1 MPAGSE
7 KLTAARREEILDA
20 CAQLYEIMPFKKITH
35 AMISQ
40 KTSFTRTSIY
50 NYFRTKEEIF
60 LALLEREYA
69 EWVAD
74 LNALAAL
81 DMPREEF
88 PPAFSALLEKRKCM
102 LKLMSM
108 NLYDIESGSSLQSLV
123 SFKRVYNNS
132 MLGVRDCLKKHC
144 PDMSDN
150 RIEKFI
156 YEFYPFLFGV
166 YPYTNATQ
174 KQQEAMANAGV
185 EYKRLT
191 IAEITLSLVD
201 DLLGAKQH

>member
-74 LNALAAL
+74 LNALAAR

-88 PPAFSALLEKRKCM
+88 PSAFSALLEKRKCM

-123 SFKRVYNNS
+123 SFKRVYNSS
-132 MLGVRDCLKKHC
+132 MLGVKDCLKKHR

-174 KQQEAMANAGV
+174 KQQEAMAKAGV

-191 IAEITLSLVD
+191 IAEIMLSLVD
-201 DLLGAKQH
+201 DLLGAK

>member
-40 KTSFTRTSIY
+40 KTSLTRTSIY

-88 PPAFSALLEKRKCM
+88 PSAFSALLEKRKCM

-123 SFKRVYNNS
+123 SFKRVYHSS
-132 MLGVRDCLKKHC
+132 MLGVRDCLKKHR

-174 KQQEAMANAGV
+174 KQQEAMAKAGV

-191 IAEITLSLVD
+191 IAEITFSLVD

>member
-88 PPAFSALLEKRKCM
+88 PSAFSALLEKRKCM

-123 SFKRVYNNS
+123 SFKRVYHSS
-132 MLGVRDCLKKHC
+132 MLGVSDCLKKHR

-174 KQQEAMANAGV
+174 KQQEAMAKAGV
-185 EYKRLT
+185 EYKQLT

-201 DLLGAKQH
+201 DLLGAK

>member
-88 PPAFSALLEKRKCM
+88 PSAFSALLEKRKCM

-123 SFKRVYNNS
+123 SFKRVYHSS
-132 MLGVRDCLKKHC
+132 MLGVRSCLKKHR
-144 PDMSDN
+144 PDMPDN

-166 YPYTNATQ
+166 YPYTAVTE
-174 KQQEAMANAGV
+174 KQRRAMEIAGV
-185 EYKRLT
+185 AYRSCTVSELT
-191 IAEITLSLVD
+191 RAFIEDLIAGF
-201 DLLGAKQH
+201 GA

>member
-81 DMPREEF
+81 DMPQEEL
-88 PPAFSALLEKRKCM
+88 PSAFSALLEKRKCM

-123 SFKRVYNNS
+123 SFKRVYHSS
-132 MLGVRDCLKKHC
+132 MLGVRDCLKKHR

-174 KQQEAMANAGV
+174 KQQEAMAKAGV

>member
-88 PPAFSALLEKRKCM
+88 PSAFSALLEKRKCM

-123 SFKRVYNNS
+123 SFKRVYNSS
-132 MLGVRDCLKKHC
+132 MLGVRDCLKKHR
-144 PDMSDN
+144 PDMPDN

-174 KQQEAMANAGV
+174 KQQEAMAKAGV
-185 EYKRLT
+185 EYRSLT

-201 DLLGAKQH
+201 DLLKAK